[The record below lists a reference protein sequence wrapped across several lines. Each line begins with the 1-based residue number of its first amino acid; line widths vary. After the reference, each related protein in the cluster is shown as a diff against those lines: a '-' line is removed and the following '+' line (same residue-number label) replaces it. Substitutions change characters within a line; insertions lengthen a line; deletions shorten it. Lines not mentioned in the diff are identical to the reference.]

1 MTSGDLQNFVGV
13 HPSDSTTIDDAAD
26 GLKAAMMAEFGH
38 FDPRIGKI
46 IGLSK
51 DIKRWPL
58 IVHDPLPTWVQGRV
72 VLIGDAAHSMLPFG
86 GQGATQAME
95 DGAALGALLKDV
107 KGTDLDGAL
116 GSFEAIRKN
125 RATRIQILSSVR
137 AGLETQVEDKL
148 TPYLDETTP
157 KPPISRPA
165 RVMHDFRCDVT
176 FCSVER
182 FANFSLCFSY
192 DVYAACDKAIK

>member
-13 HPSDSTTIDDAAD
+13 HPSASTTIDDSAYE
-26 GLKAAMMAEFGH
+26 LKAAMMGEFGH
-38 FDPRIGKI
+38 FDPRIVKI

-58 IVHDPLPTWVQGRV
+58 IVHEPLPTWVRGHV

-107 KGTDLDGAL
+107 KGLDAAL

-137 AGLETQVEDKL
+137 AGLESQVEDKL

-165 RVMHDFRCDVT
+165 RVMHDFRCDMIS
-176 FCSVER
+176 CSVER
-182 FANFSLCFSY
+182 LANFSLCFSY